1 MPVPIYAA
9 RQKKKKKKKKKKEK
23 LFCLH
28 RSCNNS
34 IIHRP
39 LEQRI

>member
-9 RQKKKKKKKKKKEK
+9 RPQKKERKEK

>member
-1 MPVPIYAA
+1 MPIPIYAA
-9 RQKKKKKKKKKKEK
+9 RQKKKKEK